1 MKVNLINVGYGNIVA
16 ANRIISI
23 VGAES
28 APIKRIIADA
38 KETKKLIDASFGK
51 KTRSV
56 IIMDSGHVIL
66 SAVHPETVAGRIN
79 VNLNKEKDYSNE

>member
-38 KETKKLIDASFGK
+38 KEAKKLIDASFGK

-56 IIMDSGHVIL
+56 IIMDRGHVIL
-66 SAVHPETVAGRIN
+66 SAVQPETVAGRIN
-79 VNLNKEKDYSNE
+79 VNLSKEKDYSDE

>member
-1 MKVNLINVGYGNIVA
+1 MKVNLINVGYGNIIA

-66 SAVHPETVAGRIN
+66 SAVQPETVAGRIN
-79 VNLNKEKDYSNE
+79 INLNKEKDYSNE

>member
-66 SAVHPETVAGRIN
+66 SAVQPETVAGRIN
-79 VNLNKEKDYSNE
+79 INLNKEKDYSNE